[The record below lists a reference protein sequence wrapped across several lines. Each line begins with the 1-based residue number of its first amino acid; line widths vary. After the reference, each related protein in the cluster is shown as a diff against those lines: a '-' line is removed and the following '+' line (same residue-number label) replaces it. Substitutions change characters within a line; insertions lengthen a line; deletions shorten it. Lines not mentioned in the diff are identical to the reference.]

1 MAYYHDILTTKSWE
15 ELKRIRGQLDFVLI
29 GGWAVYLY
37 TKALKSKDIDI
48 LISYA
53 GLDKL
58 RLLYPNVYKNE
69 RLSKYEAVLEDIQVD
84 GYLPHFSKI
93 GLPVEELMQHTKLV
107 DGFTV
112 LDPSYLMVLKIVAY
126 ADRKGTSKGRKD
138 FLDLVS
144 LVKSGAPK
152 FSEVAYIAQ
161 INEFDRQFNQFLNDF
176 MMTSE
181 VKELGLN
188 PYGFS
193 KLKRALKS

>member
-1 MAYYHDILTTKSWE
+1 MAYYHDILTTRSWE
-15 ELKRIRGQLDFVLI
+15 ELKRIKRQLDFVLI

-48 LISYA
+48 LVSYD

-84 GYLPHFSKI
+84 VYLPHFSKI
-93 GLPVEELMQHTKLV
+93 GLPVEELMNHTKLV

-112 LDPSYLMVLKIVAY
+112 LDPNYLTVLKIITH

-144 LVKSGAPK
+144 LVKSGAPE
-152 FSEVAYIAQ
+152 FLEVAGIAQ
-161 INEFDRQFNQFLNDF
+161 ENDF
-176 MMTSE
+176 DSQVTQFVDEFMATSE

-188 PYGFS
+188 PYSFS
-193 KLKRALKS
+193 RLKKAFKS

>member
-15 ELKRIRGQLDFVLI
+15 ELKRIKGQLDFVLI

-48 LISYA
+48 LISYD

-69 RLSKYEAVLEDIQVD
+69 RLSKYEAILEDIQVD
-84 GYLPHFSKI
+84 VYLPHFSKI
-93 GLPVEELMQHTKLV
+93 GLPVEKLMHHTKLV

-112 LDPSYLMVLKIVAY
+112 LDPNYLTVLKIITY

-144 LVKSGAPK
+144 LVKSGALE
-152 FSEVAYIAQ
+152 FLEVAGIARESGFDAQ
-161 INEFDRQFNQFLNDF
+161 VTQFINEF
-176 MMTSE
+176 MTTSE

-188 PYGFS
+188 PYSFS
-193 KLKRALKS
+193 RLKKAVI

>member
-15 ELKRIRGQLDFVLI
+15 ELKRIKGQLDFVLI

-48 LISYA
+48 LISYD

-84 GYLPHFSKI
+84 VYLPHFSKI
-93 GLPVEELMQHTKLV
+93 GLPVEELMHHTKLV

-112 LDPSYLMVLKIVAY
+112 LDPNYLMVLKVITY

-144 LVKSGAPK
+144 LVKSGAPE
-152 FSEVAYIAQ
+152 FLEVAGIAQ
-161 INEFDRQFNQFLNDF
+161 ENDF
-176 MMTSE
+176 DPQVTQFIDEFMATSE
-181 VKELGLN
+181 VKELELN
-188 PYGFS
+188 PYSFS
-193 KLKRALKS
+193 RLKKAFKS

>member
-15 ELKRIRGQLDFVLI
+15 ELKRIKGQLDFVLI

-48 LISYA
+48 LVNYD

-58 RLLYPNVYKNE
+58 RLLYHNVYKNE

-84 GYLPHFSKI
+84 VYLPHFSKI
-93 GLPVEELMQHTKLV
+93 GLPVEELMHHTKLV

-112 LDPSYLMVLKIVAY
+112 LDPNYLMALKVITY

-144 LVKSGAPK
+144 LVKSGAPE
-152 FSEVAYIAQ
+152 FLEVAGIAQ
-161 INEFDRQFNQFLNDF
+161 ENDF
-176 MMTSE
+176 DPQITQFIDEFMATSE
-181 VKELGLN
+181 VKELELN
-188 PYGFS
+188 SYSFS
-193 KLKRALKS
+193 RLKKAFKS

>member
-15 ELKRIRGQLDFVLI
+15 ELKRIKGQLDFVLI

-37 TKALKSKDIDI
+37 TRALKSKDIDI
-48 LISYA
+48 LISYD

-84 GYLPHFSKI
+84 VYLPHFSKI
-93 GLPVEELMQHTKLV
+93 GLPVEELVQHTKLV

-112 LDPSYLMVLKIVAY
+112 LDPNYLMVLKIITY

-144 LVKSGAPK
+144 LLKSGAPK
-152 FSEVAYIAQ
+152 FSEVAYITQ

-193 KLKRALKS
+193 RLKRALKS

>member
-15 ELKRIRGQLDFVLI
+15 ELKRIKGQLDFVLI

-37 TKALKSKDIDI
+37 TRALKSKDIDI
-48 LISYA
+48 LISYD

-84 GYLPHFSKI
+84 VYLPHFSKI
-93 GLPVEELMQHTKLV
+93 GLPVEELVQHTKLV

-112 LDPSYLMVLKIVAY
+112 LDPNYLMVLKIITY

-144 LVKSGAPK
+144 LLKSGAPK
-152 FSEVAYIAQ
+152 FSEVAYITQ

-188 PYGFS
+188 TYGFS
-193 KLKRALKS
+193 RLKRALKS